1 MRKIILIAVAIV
13 LVAGVIGTGTVVLA
27 QSNST
32 PGVNNPAGQSNLTIG
47 QVLRR
52 LVLIQNEAKV
62 DSLLATSVSDGKLTK
77 EQATKIKTFWLNN
90 HAKAAKLVK
99 RIIINRLLNV
109 KDEAKL
115 KTFLD
120 TQVAANRITQTQ
132 ENQMINL
139 WESINK

>member
-1 MRKIILIAVAIV
+1 MRKIILIAVAI
-13 LVAGVIGTGTVVLA
+13 LLLAGVIGTGTVVLA

-32 PGVNNPAGQSNLTIG
+32 PAINSQAGQANLTIG

-62 DSLLATSVSDGKLTK
+62 DSLLATAVGDGKLSK
-77 EQATKIKTFWLNN
+77 EQAAKIKTFWLNN

-120 TQVAANRITQTQ
+120 NQVGTHRITQTQ